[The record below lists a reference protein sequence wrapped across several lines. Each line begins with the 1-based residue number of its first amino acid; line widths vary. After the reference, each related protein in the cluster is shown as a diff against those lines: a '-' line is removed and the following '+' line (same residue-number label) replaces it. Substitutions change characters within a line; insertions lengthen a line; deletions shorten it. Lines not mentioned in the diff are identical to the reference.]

1 VVDLSTWSP
10 PPIFDLVSTAAGVP
24 RRDLFGVLNMGIGLV
39 VVVRA
44 QDQEQALTEAR
55 TSGTDPVILGT
66 VVEGQGVRLE

>member
-1 VVDLSTWSP
+1 VP
-10 PPIFDLVSTAAGVP
+10 APIFDLVSEAAGVP

-44 QDQEQALTEAR
+44 QDQEQALTAGR
-55 TSGTDPVILGT
+55 AAGADPVILGS